1 MSAKKMRADE
11 VETDAAPVERLV
23 AVQFPEWAGLAI
35 EPVDSSGTDNF
46 VVAQSHQ
53 ITRLRTGTCKWR
65 FETADSGRGSY
76 G

>member
-1 MSAKKMRADE
+1 MSAKTMHADE
-11 VETDAAPVERLV
+11 VERLV

-46 VVAQSHQ
+46 VVAQPYQ
-53 ITRLRTGTCKWR
+53 IARLRTGTRGWR
-65 FETADSGRGSY
+65 FETADSGCGSY